1 MRRLSLE
8 SFYVSSSLSSQ
19 DKLVGL
25 VLYEGMLKCIPVDAK
40 GLFGDAFNVRLPD
53 REIVSMCF
61 VSNAPQPVLAYLCRD
76 GEQMQLRSF
85 VVNVRDKSLGADGG
99 VGGAVDRGAS
109 HLLPLARGGV
119 LVAGELEVAWLGGKA
134 PVVARFPGEQR
145 SRLTAAGKVDA
156 DGARWLL
163 GDESGRLW
171 LLAVAGAATG
181 VVTRLTLEELGTTV
195 AASAISYLDNGVV
208 FIGSAL
214 GDSQVL
220 RLLAERDAET
230 GALFEVLEAQANL
243 APIVDFAC
251 VDLESQGQDQV
262 VACCGAHKDGT
273 LRVIRNGVGVIV
285 EADLPLPNITG
296 VWSMR
301 ASSSA
306 THDKYL
312 GVSFA
317 SQTVFL
323 AMEEDDDLSEL
334 SASGGLA
341 ADVRTLF
348 CGTTVSDLLLQ
359 VHAGAVHLVQASS
372 LAMCDRWQP
381 PEGTQITVCC
391 AAASQVRSLLIF
403 SVSHVSFSRV
413 RWSLRLAER
422 RLCTCELPE

>member
-1 MRRLSLE
+1 
-8 SFYVSSSLSSQ
+8 
-19 DKLVGL
+19 
-25 VLYEGMLKCIPVDAK
+25 
-40 GLFGDAFNVRLPD
+40 
-53 REIVSMCF
+53 
-61 VSNAPQPVLAYLCRD
+61 
-76 GEQMQLRSF
+76 
-85 VVNVRDKSLGADGG
+85 
-99 VGGAVDRGAS
+99 
-109 HLLPLARGGV
+109 
-119 LVAGELEVAWLGGKA
+119 
-134 PVVARFPGEQR
+134 
-145 SRLTAAGKVDA
+145 
-156 DGARWLL
+156 
-163 GDESGRLW
+163 
-171 LLAVAGAATG
+171 
-181 VVTRLTLEELGTTV
+181 
-195 AASAISYLDNGVV
+195 
-208 FIGSAL
+208 
-214 GDSQVL
+214 
-220 RLLAERDAET
+220 
-230 GALFEVLEAQANL
+230 
-243 APIVDFAC
+243 
-251 VDLESQGQDQV
+251 
-262 VACCGAHKDGT
+262 
-273 LRVIRNGVGVIV
+273 VIV